1 LNLKVTYEYINYNFN
16 QIIYTVDQKLTTYV
30 QLSKENL
37 PKSKEIG
44 NKEATD
50 KLKKKTLFN

>member
-1 LNLKVTYEYINYNFN
+1 MNIYINYNVN

-30 QLSKENL
+30 QLSRENL

-50 KLKKKTLFN
+50 KQKKDSI

>member
-1 LNLKVTYEYINYNFN
+1 MNIYINYNVN

-30 QLSKENL
+30 QLSRENL